1 MKKIELQNKINK
13 NKRITEESFDKIK
26 ERLDEVEIEVGI
38 QKEKEDKY
46 ENNLFYMS
54 PFSVGYAVGKKLHKE
69 VSELKE
75 DFDLLIKYLKI
86 EKTERKETTN
96 YNKKRTK
103 K

>member
-1 MKKIELQNKINK
+1 MKNYNINPLK
-13 NKRITEESFDKIK
+13 KIK
-26 ERLDEVEIEVGI
+26 ERLDEVEKEVGI
-38 QKEKEDKY
+38 QKEKKEKNT
-46 ENNLFYMS
+46 NNYLWYYTS
-54 PFSVGYAVGKKLHKE
+54 PFSGSYTVGKKLHKE

>member
-1 MKKIELQNKINK
+1 LEYKKKKKKKI
-13 NKRITEESFDKIK
+13 T
-26 ERLDEVEIEVGI
+26 
-38 QKEKEDKY
+38 
-46 ENNLFYMS
+46 NNYLWYYTS
-54 PFSVGYAVGKKLHKE
+54 PFLGGYTVGKKLHKE

-96 YNKKRTK
+96 YNKERTK